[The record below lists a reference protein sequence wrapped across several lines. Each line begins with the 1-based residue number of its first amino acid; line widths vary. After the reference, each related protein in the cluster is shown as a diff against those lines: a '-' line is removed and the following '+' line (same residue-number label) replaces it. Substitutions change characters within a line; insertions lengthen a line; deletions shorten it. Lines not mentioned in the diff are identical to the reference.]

1 VAVIAVIVIIS
12 MTGGKKEQPIAA
24 PGSDVP
30 LVVAGDQ
37 NTGFDLYVVP
47 GGVTTWRLDGES
59 RTDKLPSR
67 IRGISSGPHQVSIDA
82 PPGFMSQNQ
91 PITVEAGKSPKI
103 EIALKPIEGINGD
116 FESTP
121 PGATVSL
128 FIDGKRESL
137 GASPAKAPLDPRKTY
152 QVLFEKPGYVSVN
165 RPIVFTGSL
174 DEKIVVN
181 LDKAS
186 AAVADNTG
194 SAATNPITQPVE
206 HPVQHPVTVPNN
218 GGTHPVTH
226 PNNGGEHPTNPLPGE
241 HGGGDK
247 PSGGGDKPAGGGD
260 KPAGGGDKPAGGGD
274 KPTGTGTLLVGSKPP
289 CDIFIDGSSTGL
301 HTPAKDIKLPAGKH
315 KVTLVNN
322 EFGIRDT
329 FTVDIKADQPEK
341 AIKDYSDKINK

>member
-1 VAVIAVIVIIS
+1 
-12 MTGGKKEQPIAA
+12 MTGGGKKEQPVAT
-24 PGSDVP
+24 PGSDVA
-30 LVVAGDQ
+30 VAVAGDQ

-67 IRGISSGPHQVSIDA
+67 IRGISPGPHTVSIDA

-91 PITVEAGKSPKI
+91 PITVDAGKAPKV
-103 EIALKPIEGINGD
+103 EIALKPIEGISGD
-116 FESTP
+116 FDSTP

-152 QVLFEKPGYVSVN
+152 QVLFEKTGYVSVN

-174 DEKIVVN
+174 DEKIMVN
-181 LDKAS
+181 LEKAG
-186 AAVADNTG
+186 AAVADAG
-194 SAATNPITQPVE
+194 SASIVPPVVQNPVIQHPVTNNGGSHPITQP
-206 HPVQHPVTVPNN
+206 
-218 GGTHPVTH
+218 
-226 PNNGGEHPTNPLPGE
+226 
-241 HGGGDK
+241 GGDK
-247 PSGGGDKPAGGGD
+247 SGGDKSGGDKSGGDKSGGDKSGGDKSGGDKPA
-260 KPAGGGDKPAGGGD
+260 AGGQ
-274 KPTGTGTLLVGSKPP
+274 GTLLVGSKPP

-301 HTPAKDIKLPAGKH
+301 HTPAKDIKLAAGKH
-315 KVTLVNN
+315 KVTLVNT